1 MAIILLTQGEN
12 NVLLI
17 QSKSMGSKT
26 TLDTF
31 GLIGHFCWV
40 DKIKQKTDNLL
51 FPRRKQAIQVSDMM
65 GVIIIFGLC
74 LPLSVQIYFGISV

>member
-12 NVLLI
+12 NVFI
-17 QSKSMGSKT
+17 DTVKSMGSKT
-26 TLDTF
+26 TSDTF

-51 FPRRKQAIQVSDMM
+51 FPRSKQAIQVSEWRE
-65 GVIIIFGLC
+65 
-74 LPLSVQIYFGISV
+74 